1 MQVVAIIAVFLGLLA
16 TGLIGGAYVSQDNTN
31 NIDCSDY
38 YGVVQSDYGG
48 NSDKCYDD
56 VYERE
61 ANATLM
67 NGIGGALMW
76 FSLILAISSNRLE

>member
-1 MQVVAIIAVFLGLLA
+1 MQSVAIISVFLGLVA

-31 NIDCSDY
+31 DIDCSD
-38 YGVVQSDYGG
+38 GDEVQSDYGG
-48 NSDKCYDD
+48 DYENCYDD
-56 VYERE
+56 IDERE